1 MVKGLPKTAWMP
13 IFVTLSARTSAGAVQ
28 EQIEGRLDK
37 RRKGV
42 VGPPPG
48 QKCLIF
54 VDDLNMPAKETFGA
68 QVGMA
73 SSPPPP
79 TQGGLLASTFLD
91 LIQKLIEPQE

>member
-1 MVKGLPKTAWMP
+1 MVKGLPKSAWMP

-42 VGPPPG
+42 LGPPPS

-54 VDDLNMPAKETFGA
+54 VDDLNMPKLDPYETA
-68 QVGMA
+68 MPI
-73 SSPPPP
+73 S
-79 TQGGLLASTFLD
+79 
-91 LIQKLIEPQE
+91 LIRQHLGWGHWFDRQKLTQKNIHNTQ

>member
-1 MVKGLPKTAWMP
+1 MVKGLPKSAWMP

-42 VGPPPG
+42 LGPPPG

-68 QVGMA
+68 QV
-73 SSPPPP
+73 
-79 TQGGLLASTFLD
+79 STFNLHGLSFSANL
-91 LIQKLIEPQE
+91 LILKAAQEV

>member
-68 QVGMA
+68 QVSMR
-73 SSPPPP
+73 SSAPTPTPPV
-79 TQGGLLASTFLD
+79 TLD
-91 LIQKLIEPQE
+91 AQQ